1 MEKYDLV
8 VLGGGPGGYEAAELA
23 GKKGLKVALV
33 EKENL
38 GGVCL
43 NKGCIPLKK
52 MLHVSREVDAV
63 MTLLREGTV
72 DIDIKGVN
80 QKKVIESKDK
90 VIKNLQ
96 QGVLYKL
103 KNASVDYYNAYGV
116 IKSANEKEI
125 IIDVDG
131 NDIWA
136 SKLVIAT
143 GSHERKISAISKGK
157 TNKVIYSDEAL
168 ELSEIPENLVIV
180 GAGVI
185 GIEMASYYNAVGSKV
200 TLIEYLNHIGGN
212 LEKDISLSLM
222 KMLQKKGIDI
232 VLNSE
237 VVGVSDSSLE
247 YKIDEQINVIKG
259 DKILISVGREP
270 NIDGYGLEKT
280 AIAFG
285 KGGINVDDNC
295 MTNVTNIFAC
305 GDVTGKLMLAHTAYK
320 QAECI
325 IDYITGRKLCV
336 KYSAIPRI
344 IYSDPEVASVGFSS
358 DECEKNEIKY
368 TKKILPMSY
377 SGKYFAEH
385 GKDDAKAVL
394 IVGNDGKILG
404 FHMVGNGAAEIAL
417 AVGMFIQNEYSLDE
431 LKSVVFPHPT
441 VGEIIKE
448 LAFL

>member
-143 GSHERKISAISKGK
+143 GSHERKISAISKDK

-270 NIDGYGLEKT
+270 NIDG
-280 AIAFG
+280 
-285 KGGINVDDNC
+285 
-295 MTNVTNIFAC
+295 
-305 GDVTGKLMLAHTAYK
+305 
-320 QAECI
+320 
-325 IDYITGRKLCV
+325 
-336 KYSAIPRI
+336 
-344 IYSDPEVASVGFSS
+344 
-358 DECEKNEIKY
+358 
-368 TKKILPMSY
+368 
-377 SGKYFAEH
+377 
-385 GKDDAKAVL
+385 
-394 IVGNDGKILG
+394 
-404 FHMVGNGAAEIAL
+404 
-417 AVGMFIQNEYSLDE
+417 
-431 LKSVVFPHPT
+431 
-441 VGEIIKE
+441 
-448 LAFL
+448 